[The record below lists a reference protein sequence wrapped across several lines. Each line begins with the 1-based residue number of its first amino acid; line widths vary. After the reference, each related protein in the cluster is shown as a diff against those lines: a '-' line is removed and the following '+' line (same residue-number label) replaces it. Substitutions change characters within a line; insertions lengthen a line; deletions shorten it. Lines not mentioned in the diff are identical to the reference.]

1 VKRGDRFVRAVQ
13 GGLVQ
18 SGLVQSCLVQ
28 SCLVLGASVFGSR
41 LPRPIRIH
49 AL

>member
-1 VKRGDRFVRAVQ
+1 MKRGDRFVRAVQ

-18 SGLVQSCLVQ
+18 GGLVQ